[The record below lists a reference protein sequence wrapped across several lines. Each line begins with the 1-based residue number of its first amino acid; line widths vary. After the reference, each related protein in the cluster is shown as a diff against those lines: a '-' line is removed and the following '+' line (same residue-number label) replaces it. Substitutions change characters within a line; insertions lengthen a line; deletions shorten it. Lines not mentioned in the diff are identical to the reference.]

1 MGLKQLSS
9 ELDKLIASA
18 GGAEIGPVEIQ
29 INSVQKSIDAENAA
43 ISELQ
48 HAWLRDQ
55 GELVTCVCVAGQ
67 VRLSQE
73 HDKQT
78 SELELMTNKHTIFT
92 QKKLRV
98 EAEITAQA

>member
-1 MGLKQLSS
+1 MCILLYYWADKVMMMTVKAKFCAWSLS
-9 ELDKLIASA
+9 
-18 GGAEIGPVEIQ
+18 
-29 INSVQKSIDAENAA
+29 
-43 ISELQ
+43 LQ
-48 HAWLRDQ
+48 
-55 GELVTCVCVAGQ
+55 VVCVCVCVAGQ

>member
-1 MGLKQLSS
+1 MQDQLQQLSS

-18 GGAEIGPVEIQ
+18 GGAELGPVEIQ

-55 GELVTCVCVAGQ
+55 GELVTHSRTRERISET
-67 VRLSQE
+67 VRL
-73 HDKQT
+73 
-78 SELELMTNKHTIFT
+78 
-92 QKKLRV
+92 
-98 EAEITAQA
+98 

>member
-1 MGLKQLSS
+1 MQDQLQQLSS

-18 GGAEIGPVEIQ
+18 GGAELGPVEIQ

-55 GELVTCVCVAGQ
+55 GELVTLA
-67 VRLSQE
+67 RTHARASLSQ
-73 HDKQT
+73 
-78 SELELMTNKHTIFT
+78 
-92 QKKLRV
+92 KLCGSNSLFLLS
-98 EAEITAQA
+98 